1 MDHRF
6 QAGKVTEM
14 SNKSRAL
21 LWQVQTAMEASVARL
36 KERLRLFAA
45 DSLTRSEVTTRWWA
59 RQSETLHTGL
69 ELRLIRWRAVKVVR
83 RMKRN
88 HVLTL
93 VEAADL
99 ERGLALLLNRSLA
112 EIERQLVPGQ
122 RSTKGIQVHQGHTA
136 WLPYS

>member
-1 MDHRF
+1 
-6 QAGKVTEM
+6 M
-14 SNKSRAL
+14 SSESRASL
-21 LWQVQTAMEASVARL
+21 RQVQTAMESSVARL

-59 RQSETLHTGL
+59 RQSERLHTRL

-88 HVLTL
+88 RVLTP

-99 ERGLALLLNRSLA
+99 ERELALLLNRSLA
-112 EIERQLVPGQ
+112 EIERQSAPGQ